1 MERECLAFFKE
12 RFDARFYLTNVRKAK
27 NHVEFTIKSFKTDC
41 ITLILYKDLSTMQIE
56 YVSKCN
62 LTGEETIKTAIEF
75 ALDKGISTIELI
87 DASEIDYTL
96 STGETKSISLYQ
108 LSLLKSGYTWYE
120 SFGFKNEF
128 DQHRDF
134 WMYCIHQPFETTYAY
149 LQHLPRDIAPLID
162 EHKAYLRRF
171 GPELTVSEHFIKIH
185 DTLKEKCPKPL
196 NRCDLDYH
204 AFQQIQGFILKSF
217 QLLMLALFTSY
228 REVRS
233 FDHLNQLIQSYHT
246 YQLTFLENGTMVNVQ
261 GAIGTIVGKRVGVY
275 DVQFE
280 TVEAIPMQYVKPL
293 DKVVLHGLKEESM
306 NHSVGT
312 IVGKKKD
319 RYVIDLGA
327 KKYSVKH
334 KNVKGIGGK
343 RKSKRI

>member
-1 MERECLAFFKE
+1 M
-12 RFDARFYLTNVRKAK
+12 
-27 NHVEFTIKSFKTDC
+27 S
-41 ITLILYKDLSTMQIE
+41 
-56 YVSKCN
+56 
-62 LTGEETIKTAIEF
+62 
-75 ALDKGISTIELI
+75 
-87 DASEIDYTL
+87 
-96 STGETKSISLYQ
+96 
-108 LSLLKSGYTWYE
+108 
-120 SFGFKNEF
+120 
-128 DQHRDF
+128 
-134 WMYCIHQPFETTYAY
+134 
-149 LQHLPRDIAPLID
+149 
-162 EHKAYLRRF
+162 
-171 GPELTVSEHFIKIH
+171 
-185 DTLKEKCPKPL
+185 KPL

-204 AFQQIQGFILKSF
+204 AFQQIHGFILKSF

-246 YQLTFLENGTMVNVQ
+246 YQLTFLENGTMVNVE